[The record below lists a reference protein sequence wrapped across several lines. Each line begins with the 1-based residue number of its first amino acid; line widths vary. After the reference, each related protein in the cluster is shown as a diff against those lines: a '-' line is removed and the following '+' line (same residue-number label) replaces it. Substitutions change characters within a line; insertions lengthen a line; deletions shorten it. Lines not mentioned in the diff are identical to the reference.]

1 MLAIRSA
8 LFNILFIGW
17 TIFLLSTL
25 WLLMPIP
32 KQNFRKAVAL
42 WPHGSFPL
50 MRYLLGLTFE
60 QRGLENIPNEPVI
73 YASKHQSAWDT
84 MYFLWHHEDNAYV
97 MKGELNRIP
106 FWKWY
111 MDKCQHVV
119 VDRRGGTSAMR
130 EMISNTKSI
139 LADKRSVIIFPE
151 GTRVAPGETRRYHP
165 GIAALYSQTNAT
177 VIPVALNSG
186 YFWGRRHFIKKP
198 GVLTIQFLPPIP
210 KNMERKAF
218 MKELEIRIE
227 SATRKLENEVLIKHS
242 TKS

>member
-84 MYFLWHHEDNAYV
+84 MYFLWHHKDNAYV

-186 YFWGRRHFIKKP
+186 HFWGRRHFIKKP

>member
-84 MYFLWHHEDNAYV
+84 MYFLWHHKDNAYV

-151 GTRVAPGETRRYHP
+151 GTRVALGETRRYHP
-165 GIAALYSQTNAT
+165 GIAALYSQTKAT

-198 GVLTIQFLPPIP
+198 GVLTIQFLPPVP

-227 SATRKLENEVLIKHS
+227 SATQKLEIEVLIKHS

>member
-42 WPHGSFPL
+42 WPRGSFPL

-130 EMISNTKSI
+130 EMISDTKSI

>member
-32 KQNFRKAVAL
+32 KQKFRKAVAL

-84 MYFLWHHEDNAYV
+84 MYFLWHHKDNAYV

-130 EMISNTKSI
+130 EMISDTKSI

-165 GIAALYSQTNAT
+165 GIAALYSQTKAT

>member
-84 MYFLWHHEDNAYV
+84 MYFLWHHKDNAYV

-165 GIAALYSQTNAT
+165 GIAALYSQTKAT

-198 GVLTIQFLPPIP
+198 GVLTIQFLPPVP

>member
-32 KQNFRKAVAL
+32 KQTFRKAVAL

-84 MYFLWHHEDNAYV
+84 MYFLWHHKDNAYV

-227 SATRKLENEVLIKHS
+227 SATQKLENEVLIKHS

>member
-1 MLAIRSA
+1 MLAIRSV

-32 KQNFRKAVAL
+32 KQKFRKAVAL

-84 MYFLWHHEDNAYV
+84 MYFLWHHKDNAYV

-130 EMISNTKSI
+130 EMISDTKSI

-242 TKS
+242 TK

>member
-32 KQNFRKAVAL
+32 KQKFRKAVAL

-119 VDRRGGTSAMR
+119 VDRRGGASAMR
-130 EMISNTKSI
+130 EMISDTKSI

-210 KNMERKAF
+210 KNMDRKAF

-227 SATRKLENEVLIKHS
+227 SATRKLENEVFIKHS
-242 TKS
+242 TK

>member
-60 QRGLENIPNEPVI
+60 QRGLENIQNEPVI

-84 MYFLWHHEDNAYV
+84 MYFLWHHKDNAYV

-130 EMISNTKSI
+130 EMISDTKSI

-151 GTRVAPGETRRYHP
+151 GTRVALGETRRYHP

>member
-84 MYFLWHHEDNAYV
+84 MYFLWHHKDNAYV

-130 EMISNTKSI
+130 EMISDTKSI

-165 GIAALYSQTNAT
+165 GIAALYSQTKAT

>member
-1 MLAIRSA
+1 LLAIRSA

-84 MYFLWHHEDNAYV
+84 MYFLWHHKDNAYV

-186 YFWGRRHFIKKP
+186 YFWGRRHFVKKP

>member
-32 KQNFRKAVAL
+32 KQKFRKAVAL

-84 MYFLWHHEDNAYV
+84 MYFLWHHKDNAYV

>member
-1 MLAIRSA
+1 
-8 LFNILFIGW
+8 
-17 TIFLLSTL
+17 
-25 WLLMPIP
+25 MPIP
-32 KQNFRKAVAL
+32 KQTFRKAVAL
-42 WPHGSFPL
+42 WAHGSFPL

-119 VDRRGGTSAMR
+119 VDRRGGASAMR
-130 EMISNTKSI
+130 EMISDTKSI

-210 KNMERKAF
+210 KNMDRKAF

-227 SATRKLENEVLIKHS
+227 SATRKLENEVFIKHS

>member
-32 KQNFRKAVAL
+32 KQTFRKAVAL
-42 WPHGSFPL
+42 WAHGSFPL

-84 MYFLWHHEDNAYV
+84 MYFLWHHKDNAYV

-130 EMISNTKSI
+130 KMISDTKSI

-210 KNMERKAF
+210 KNMDRKAF

-227 SATRKLENEVLIKHS
+227 SATRKLENEVFIKHS

>member
-32 KQNFRKAVAL
+32 KQTFRKAVAL

-84 MYFLWHHEDNAYV
+84 MYFLWHHKDNAYV

-130 EMISNTKSI
+130 EMISDTKSI
-139 LADKRSVIIFPE
+139 LADKRSGIIFPE
-151 GTRVAPGETRRYHP
+151 GTRVALGETRRYHP

-186 YFWGRRHFIKKP
+186 YFWGRRQFIKKP

>member
-1 MLAIRSA
+1 LLAIRSA

-84 MYFLWHHEDNAYV
+84 MYFLWHHKDNAYV

>member
-42 WPHGSFPL
+42 WPQGSFPL

-73 YASKHQSAWDT
+73 YASKHQSTWDT
-84 MYFLWHHEDNAYV
+84 MYFLWHHKDNAYV

-130 EMISNTKSI
+130 AMISNTKSI

-151 GTRVAPGETRRYHP
+151 GTRVVPGETQRYHP
-165 GIAALYSQTNAT
+165 GIAALYSQTKAT

-210 KNMERKAF
+210 KNMERREF

-227 SATRKLENEVLIKHS
+227 TATRKLENEVLIKHS

>member
-84 MYFLWHHEDNAYV
+84 MYFLWHHKDNAYV

-130 EMISNTKSI
+130 EMISDTKSI

-242 TKS
+242 TK

>member
-50 MRYLLGLTFE
+50 MRHLLGLTFE

-84 MYFLWHHEDNAYV
+84 MYFLWHHADNAYV

>member
-1 MLAIRSA
+1 LLAIRSA

-25 WLLMPIP
+25 WLLMPIS

-84 MYFLWHHEDNAYV
+84 MYFLWHHKDNAYV

-151 GTRVAPGETRRYHP
+151 GTRVAPGETQRYHP
-165 GIAALYSQTNAT
+165 GIAALYSQTKAT

>member
-1 MLAIRSA
+1 
-8 LFNILFIGW
+8 
-17 TIFLLSTL
+17 
-25 WLLMPIP
+25 
-32 KQNFRKAVAL
+32 
-42 WPHGSFPL
+42 
-50 MRYLLGLTFE
+50 
-60 QRGLENIPNEPVI
+60 
-73 YASKHQSAWDT
+73 
-84 MYFLWHHEDNAYV
+84 

-130 EMISNTKSI
+130 EMISDTKSI

-151 GTRVAPGETRRYHP
+151 GTRVALGETRRYHP

-198 GVLTIQFLPPIP
+198 GVLIIQFLPPIP

>member
-84 MYFLWHHEDNAYV
+84 MYFLWHHKDNAYV

-227 SATRKLENEVLIKHS
+227 SATRKLENEVFIKHS

>member
-32 KQNFRKAVAL
+32 KQTFRKAVAL

-84 MYFLWHHEDNAYV
+84 MYFLWHHKDNAYV

-119 VDRRGGTSAMR
+119 VDRRGGTSAMS
-130 EMISNTKSI
+130 EMISDTKSI

-151 GTRVAPGETRRYHP
+151 GTRVALGETRRYHP

>member
-32 KQNFRKAVAL
+32 KQTFRKAVAL

-84 MYFLWHHEDNAYV
+84 MYFLWHHKDNAYV

-177 VIPVALNSG
+177 VIPVALYSG

>member
-32 KQNFRKAVAL
+32 KQKFRKAVAL

-130 EMISNTKSI
+130 KMISDTKSI

-218 MKELEIRIE
+218 MKELELRIE
-227 SATRKLENEVLIKHS
+227 SATRKLENEVFIKNS
-242 TKS
+242 TK

>member
-84 MYFLWHHEDNAYV
+84 MYFLWHHKDNAYV

-130 EMISNTKSI
+130 EMISDTKSI

-210 KNMERKAF
+210 KNMDRKAF

>member
-130 EMISNTKSI
+130 EMISSTKSI

-165 GIAALYSQTNAT
+165 GIAALYSQTKAT

-186 YFWGRRHFIKKP
+186 YFWGRRHFVKKP

-218 MKELEIRIE
+218 MKELETRIE
-227 SATRKLENEVLIKHS
+227 SATRKLENEVLIKNS

>member
-32 KQNFRKAVAL
+32 KQTFRKAIAL

-84 MYFLWHHEDNAYV
+84 MYFLWHHKDNAYV

-119 VDRRGGTSAMR
+119 VDRRGGASAMR
-130 EMISNTKSI
+130 EMISDTKSI